1 MTINIAPAA
10 SGTNTLP
17 LSAATPTAKVR
28 KNAPIASTAY
38 FRVATPHWGAGNAT
52 DSCSLVMTS
61 AICFSSLSFQ
71 WLTQRSRACGFAVIV
86 ASGHLSPR
94 PTELTEFL
102 LAATVLVNLPSV
114 QAETASRQ
122 ALAKRREW

>member
-38 FRVATPHWGAGNAT
+38 FLVATPHWGAAATAT
-52 DSCSLVMTS
+52 DCGWLVMTS
-61 AICFSSLSFQ
+61 AIFF
-71 WLTQRSRACGFAVIV
+71 
-86 ASGHLSPR
+86 P
-94 PTELTEFL
+94 P
-102 LAATVLVNLPSV
+102 
-114 QAETASRQ
+114 
-122 ALAKRREW
+122 